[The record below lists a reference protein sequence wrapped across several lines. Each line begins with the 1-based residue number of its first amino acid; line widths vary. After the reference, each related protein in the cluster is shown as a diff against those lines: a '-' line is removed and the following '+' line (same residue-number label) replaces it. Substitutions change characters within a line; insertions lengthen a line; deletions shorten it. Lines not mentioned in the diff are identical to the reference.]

1 MENKAQF
8 VAELGD
14 LLSLHSCEGIRWL
27 KYHKYSDDFEAVDIL
42 FKSGAVKT
50 VNVTGDS
57 CVAIMLDVAKA
68 LIY

>member
-14 LLSLHSCEGIRWL
+14 LLSLHSRAGVRWL
-27 KYHKYSDDFEAVDIL
+27 KYYKDSDGFEAVDIL

-50 VNVTGDS
+50 INVTADS
-57 CVAIMLDVAKA
+57 CIAIMKDIAKA
-68 LIY
+68 IL

>member
-14 LLSLHSCEGIRWL
+14 LLSLHSREGIRWL
-27 KYHKYSDDFEAVDIL
+27 KYHKYSDGFEAVDIL
-42 FKSGAVKT
+42 FESGAVKT

-57 CVAIMLDVAKA
+57 VIAIMKDIAKA
-68 LIY
+68 LL